1 MVGIRDFGAAC
12 EGMARESR
20 FFCAKE
26 DEEGAAAVAAAAAA
40 VLGRVDES
48 GSTPPARAL
57 SLEVRPK
64 RM

>member
-20 FFCAKE
+20 FFCA
-26 DEEGAAAVAAAAAA
+26 DEKEGAAAAAAA
-40 VLGRVDES
+40 VGRMDES

>member
-12 EGMARESR
+12 EGMARESC
-20 FFCAKE
+20 FFCPDE
-26 DEEGAAAVAAAAAA
+26 EEGAAAAEW
-40 VLGRVDES
+40 VDEP
-48 GSTPPARAL
+48 GSIPPARAL

>member
-20 FFCAKE
+20 FFCADE
-26 DEEGAAAVAAAAAA
+26 EEGAAAAA
-40 VLGRVDES
+40 VGRVDES

>member
-20 FFCAKE
+20 FFCA
-26 DEEGAAAVAAAAAA
+26 DEEGGAAAV
-40 VLGRVDES
+40 GRMDES

-57 SLEVRPK
+57 SLEVSPK

>member
-26 DEEGAAAVAAAAAA
+26 DEEVAAAGAAAV
-40 VLGRVDES
+40 GRVDES

>member
-20 FFCAKE
+20 FFCA
-26 DEEGAAAVAAAAAA
+26 DEEKGAAAV
-40 VLGRVDES
+40 GRVDES
-48 GSTPPARAL
+48 GSIPPARAL
-57 SLEVRPK
+57 SLEVRPR

>member
-1 MVGIRDFGAAC
+1 MVGIRDFGAAW

-20 FFCAKE
+20 FFCADE
-26 DEEGAAAVAAAAAA
+26 EEGAAAV
-40 VLGRVDES
+40 GRVDES

-57 SLEVRPK
+57 SLEVRPR